1 MTAAPTT
8 STAPGTGRVG
18 RPEPGRSGRNESRP
32 RFADRLRGGAN
43 STWFPYLLVL
53 PLALILWGYVVQP
66 MLATFF
72 ESVDTNG
79 ADNYLAFLSSDGVA
93 RSSLITSLL
102 ISAASVLLC
111 GVVGVAMAF
120 LLKRFS
126 FPGRKL
132 IEAIILV
139 PAALPPLIGAISFQ
153 LLYSETGILP
163 RGLQQLFGTE
173 SPVLPFSGIAG
184 VLIVHTFTMYPFF
197 YLSASAALAGMDP
210 SVEEA
215 AYNLGAGRVRVWRTV
230 LLPMLT
236 PALVS
241 ASLLVFMTSLASYTA
256 PLLFGVDQTMT
267 MQIYINRTNGD
278 LPMAST
284 YASVLGVVSVLFL
297 LGMRWY
303 EGRRSYRS
311 QSKGVAAHR
320 REITNPVGRWLA
332 LVGSVLATLVL
343 LAPVAT
349 IALVAFSAD
358 GSWTTEVVPSAY
370 TTENFK
376 TIFSDPKAFEPIL
389 NSLQM
394 SLLAT
399 AGCIVVGV
407 LIAYAVRRLTF
418 FGRGLLDVAVMLAW
432 ALPGT
437 VVAINLISAFSTG
450 NAFSFGYVLIGTFW
464 IMPLAYFV
472 RFLPLVFRSSSAALA
487 QVDPSLEEAARNLGA
502 SWWRAFRSVTLR
514 LMLPGVIAGA
524 LLAFVHGVGEF
535 VASVLIYTSST
546 APISVEINNRMYSFE
561 IGTAAAYG
569 MLQVVLIFVV
579 MLVSG
584 RLESGGRSSREA
596 AQWTN

>member
-1 MTAAPTT
+1 MSVPTT
-8 STAPGTGRVG
+8 TAPQPPRTGPSRSAGPAPAG
-18 RPEPGRSGRNESRP
+18 RRSRL
-32 RFADRLRGGAN
+32 ADRLFGGAGGG
-43 STWFPYLLVL
+43 WFPYLLVL
-53 PLALILWGYVVQP
+53 PLVLVLWGYVVQP
-66 MLATFF
+66 MLATFAQ
-72 ESVDTNG
+72 SADGDGV
-79 ADNYLAFLSSDGVA
+79 DNYTAFLSGAGVA
-93 RSSLITSLL
+93 RSSLLTSLG
-102 ISAASVLLC
+102 ISAGSVLLC

-120 LLKRFS
+120 LLKRFA
-126 FPGRKL
+126 FPGRRL

-173 SPVLPFSGIAG
+173 NPVLPFDGIAG
-184 VLIVHTFTMYPFF
+184 VLVVHTFTMYPFF
-197 YLSASAALAGMDP
+197 YLAASAALAGMDP

-256 PLLFGVDQTMT
+256 PLLFGVDRTMT

-311 QSKGVAAHR
+311 QSKGVSAYR
-320 REITNPVGRWLA
+320 REIRNPVGRWLA
-332 LVGSVLATLVL
+332 LVGSLLATVVL

-349 IALVAFSAD
+349 IAVVAFSVD
-358 GSWTTEVVPSAY
+358 GSWTTQVLPSDY
-370 TTENFK
+370 TMENFVD
-376 TIFSDPKAFEPIL
+376 IFTEPQAFQPIV

-399 AGCIVVGV
+399 AGCVVVGV
-407 LIAYAVRRLTF
+407 LIAYAVRRLRF
-418 FGRGLLDVAVMLAW
+418 VGRGLLDVAVMLAW

-437 VVAINLISAFSTG
+437 VVAINLIAAFSTG
-450 NAFSFGYVLIGTFW
+450 NAFSLGQVLVGTFW

-487 QVDPSLEEAARNLGA
+487 QLDPSLEEAARNLGA
-502 SWWRAFRSVTLR
+502 SWPRAFGSITLR
-514 LMLPGVIAGA
+514 LMLPGVLAGA

-535 VASVLIYTSST
+535 VASVLIYTAST
-546 APISVEINNRMYSFE
+546 APISVAINNRMYSFE

-569 MLQVVLIFVV
+569 MLQVALIFVV
-579 MLVSG
+579 MVVSG
-584 RLESGGRSSREA
+584 RLEGGGRAAREA
-596 AQWTN
+596 ARWTN

>member
-1 MTAAPTT
+1 MTTIPATPSPATVPPVTQDPAPPPAA
-8 STAPGTGRVG
+8 
-18 RPEPGRSGRNESRP
+18 RP
-32 RFADRLRGGAN
+32 RRGLNAN
-43 STWFPYLLVL
+43 SPWFPYLLVF
-53 PLALILWGYVVQP
+53 PLALILFGYVVQP
-66 MLATFF
+66 MFATFA
-72 ESVDTNG
+72 ESVGVDG
-79 ADNYLAFLSSDGVA
+79 VANYTEFVTGTGVA
-93 RSSLITSLL
+93 RSALLTSLG

-111 GVVGVAMAF
+111 GIVGVAMAF

-126 FPGRKL
+126 FPGRRL

-163 RGLQQLFGTE
+163 RGLQHLFGTE
-173 SPVLPFSGIAG
+173 NPVLPFTGIAG
-184 VLIVHTFTMYPFF
+184 VLVVHTFTMYPFF
-197 YLSASAALAGMDP
+197 YLAASAALVGMDP

-256 PLLFGVDQTMT
+256 PLLFGVDRTMT

-284 YASVLGVVSVLFL
+284 YASVLAVASVLFL

-311 QSKGVAAHR
+311 QSKGVASHR
-320 REITNPVGRWLA
+320 REITNPFGKWLA
-332 LVGSVLATLVL
+332 LLASVLATLVL

-349 IALVAFSAD
+349 IALVAFSRD
-358 GSWTTEVVPSAY
+358 GSWTTEVIPSEY
-370 TTENFK
+370 TTANFV
-376 TIFSDPKAFEPIL
+376 TIFSDPGAYRPIL

-399 AGCIVVGV
+399 VGCVVVGV
-407 LIAYAVRRLTF
+407 LIAYAVRRLDF
-418 FGRGLLDVAVMLAW
+418 RGRGLLDVAVMLAW

-450 NAFSFGYVLIGTFW
+450 NAFSFGQVLIGTFW

-472 RFLPLVFRSSSAALA
+472 RFLPLVFRSSSATLA
-487 QVDPSLEEAARNLGA
+487 QIDPSLEEAARNLGA
-502 SWWRAFRSVTLR
+502 PWWRAFGTVTLR
-514 LMLPGVIAGA
+514 LMLPGVLAGA
-524 LLAFVHGVGEF
+524 LLAFVNGVGEF
-535 VASVLIYTSST
+535 VASVLIYTSET

-561 IGTAAAYG
+561 VGTAAAYG

-579 MLVSG
+579 MVFSG
-584 RLESGGRSSREA
+584 RLQNGGRATREA
-596 AQWTN
+596 AKWTA

>member
-1 MTAAPTT
+1 VSTLPATPSAVTVPPVTEDPT
-8 STAPGTGRVG
+8 PPRGR
-18 RPEPGRSGRNESRP
+18 RP
-32 RFADRLRGGAN
+32 RNAFGAN
-43 STWFPYLLVL
+43 SRWFPYLLVL
-53 PLALILWGYVVQP
+53 PLALILFGYVVQP
-66 MLATFF
+66 MFATFA
-72 ESVDTNG
+72 ESVGVDGVKDYAT
-79 ADNYLAFLSSDGVA
+79 FLTGDGVA
-93 RSSLITSLL
+93 RSALVTSLI

-111 GVVGVAMAF
+111 GIVGVAMAF

-126 FPGRKL
+126 FPGRRL

-163 RGLQQLFGTE
+163 RGLQHLFGTDQ
-173 SPVLPFSGIAG
+173 PVLPFSGIAG
-184 VLIVHTFTMYPFF
+184 VLVVHTFTMYPFF
-197 YLSASAALAGMDP
+197 YLAASAALVGMDP

-215 AYNLGAGRVRVWRTV
+215 AYNLGAGRIRVWRTV

-311 QSKGVAAHR
+311 QSKGIAAHR

-332 LVGSVLATLVL
+332 LGASLLATAVL

-349 IALVAFSAD
+349 IALVAFSQD
-358 GSWTTEVVPSAY
+358 GSWTTEVIPSAY
-370 TTENFK
+370 TMQNFV
-376 TIFSDPKAFEPIL
+376 TIFSDPKAFQPIV
-389 NSLQM
+389 NSVQM
-394 SLLAT
+394 SLIAT
-399 AGCIVVGV
+399 LGCVVVGV
-407 LIAYAVRRLTF
+407 LIAYAVRRLNF
-418 FGRGLLDVAVMLAW
+418 RGRGLLDVAVMLAW

-450 NAFSFGYVLIGTFW
+450 NAFSFGQVLIGTFW

-472 RFLPLVFRSSSAALA
+472 RFLPLVFRSSSATLA
-487 QVDPSLEEAARNLGA
+487 QLDPSLEEAARNLGA
-502 SWWRAFRSVTLR
+502 PWWRAFGTVTLR
-514 LMLPGVIAGA
+514 LMLPGVVAGA

-535 VASVLIYTSST
+535 VASVLIYTSETS
-546 APISVEINNRMYSFE
+546 PISVEINNRMYSFE
-561 IGTAAAYG
+561 VGTAAAYG

-579 MLVSG
+579 MVVSG
-584 RLESGGRSSREA
+584 RLESGRKASREA
-596 AQWTN
+596 AQWTA

>member
-1 MTAAPTT
+1 MGGGSLSTIPATPSAATVPPITEDPT
-8 STAPGTGRVG
+8 P
-18 RPEPGRSGRNESRP
+18 PGRRSRRP
-32 RFADRLRGGAN
+32 GLNAN
-43 STWFPYLLVL
+43 SRWFPYVLVFPLVL
-53 PLALILWGYVVQP
+53 ILFGYVVQP
-66 MLATFF
+66 MLATFG
-72 ESVDTNG
+72 ESVGVDGPENW
-79 ADNYLAFLSSDGVA
+79 ASFLTGDGVA
-93 RSSLITSLL
+93 RSALLTSLM

-126 FPGRKL
+126 FPGRRL

-163 RGLQQLFGTE
+163 RALQQLFGTE
-173 SPVLPFSGIAG
+173 NPVLPFSGIAG
-184 VLIVHTFTMYPFF
+184 VLVVHTFTMYPFF
-197 YLSASAALAGMDP
+197 YLATSAALTGMDP

-256 PLLFGVDQTMT
+256 PLLFGVDRTMT

-284 YASVLGVVSVLFL
+284 YASVLAVVSVLFL

-311 QSKGVAAHR
+311 QSKGVASHR
-320 REITNPVGRWLA
+320 RELTNPFARWLA
-332 LVGSVLATLVL
+332 LAASLLAVVVL

-349 IALVAFSAD
+349 IALVAFSED
-358 GSWTTEVVPSAY
+358 GTWTTEVIPSGY
-370 TTENFK
+370 TAQNFT
-376 TIFSDPKAFEPIL
+376 TIFSDPDAYRPIL

-399 AGCIVVGV
+399 VGCVVVGV
-407 LIAYAVRRLTF
+407 LIAYAVRRLDF
-418 FGRGLLDVAVMLAW
+418 RGRGLLDVAVMLAW

-450 NAFSFGYVLIGTFW
+450 NAFSFGQVLIGTFW

-472 RFLPLVFRSSSAALA
+472 RFLPLVFRSSSATLA
-487 QVDPSLEEAARNLGA
+487 QLDPSLEEAARNLGA
-502 SWWRAFRSVTLR
+502 SWWRAFGTVTLR
-514 LMLPGVIAGA
+514 LMLPGVLAGA
-524 LLAFVHGVGEF
+524 LLAFVNGVGEF
-535 VASVLIYTSST
+535 VASVLIYTSET

-561 IGTAAAYG
+561 VGTAAAYG

-579 MLVSG
+579 MVVSG
-584 RLESGGRSSREA
+584 RLQNGGRAAREA
-596 AQWTN
+596 TKWTA

>member
-1 MTAAPTT
+1 MSTIPATPSPATVPPVTQDPVPPPAA
-8 STAPGTGRVG
+8 
-18 RPEPGRSGRNESRP
+18 RP
-32 RFADRLRGGAN
+32 RRGLNAN
-43 STWFPYLLVL
+43 SPWFPYLLVF
-53 PLALILWGYVVQP
+53 PLALILFGYVVQP
-66 MLATFF
+66 MFATFA
-72 ESVDTNG
+72 ESVGVDG
-79 ADNYLAFLSSDGVA
+79 VANYTEFVTGSGVA
-93 RSSLITSLL
+93 RSALLTSLG

-111 GVVGVAMAF
+111 GIVGVAMAF

-126 FPGRKL
+126 FPGRRL

-173 SPVLPFSGIAG
+173 NPVLPFTGIAG
-184 VLIVHTFTMYPFF
+184 VLVVHTFTMYPFF
-197 YLSASAALAGMDP
+197 YLAASAALVGMDP

-215 AYNLGAGRVRVWRTV
+215 AYNLGASRVRVWRTV

-256 PLLFGVDQTMT
+256 PLLFGVDRTMT

-284 YASVLGVVSVLFL
+284 YASVLAVASVLFL

-311 QSKGVAAHR
+311 HSKGVASHR
-320 REITNPVGRWLA
+320 REITNPFGKWLA
-332 LVGSVLATLVL
+332 LLASVLATMVL

-349 IALVAFSAD
+349 IALVAFSRD
-358 GSWTTEVVPSAY
+358 GSWTTEVIPSEY
-370 TTENFK
+370 TTANFV
-376 TIFSDPKAFEPIL
+376 TIFSDPGAYRPIL

-399 AGCIVVGV
+399 VGCVVVGV
-407 LIAYAVRRLTF
+407 LIAYAVRRLDF
-418 FGRGLLDVAVMLAW
+418 RGRGLLDVAVMLAW

-450 NAFSFGYVLIGTFW
+450 NAFSFGQVLIGTFW

-472 RFLPLVFRSSSAALA
+472 RFLPLVFRSSSATLA
-487 QVDPSLEEAARNLGA
+487 QIDPSLEEAARNLGA
-502 SWWRAFRSVTLR
+502 PWWRAFGTVTLR
-514 LMLPGVIAGA
+514 LMLPGVLAGA
-524 LLAFVHGVGEF
+524 LLAFVNGVGEF
-535 VASVLIYTSST
+535 VASVLIYTSET

-561 IGTAAAYG
+561 VGTAAAYG

-579 MLVSG
+579 MVFSG
-584 RLESGGRSSREA
+584 RLQNGGRATREA
-596 AQWTN
+596 AKWTA

>member
-1 MTAAPTT
+1 MSTLPATPSPATVAPITGEPT
-8 STAPGTGRVG
+8 PPRGPRRRLAERFAGGTG
-18 RPEPGRSGRNESRP
+18 SR
-32 RFADRLRGGAN
+32 
-43 STWFPYLLVL
+43 WFPYVLVF
-53 PLALILWGYVVQP
+53 PLALILFGYVVQP
-66 MLATFF
+66 MFATFA
-72 ESVDTNG
+72 ESVGVDG
-79 ADNYLAFLSSDGVA
+79 VENYGSFVTGGGVA
-93 RSSLITSLL
+93 RSSLVTSLI

-163 RGLQQLFGTE
+163 RGLQQLFGAE
-173 SPVLPFSGIAG
+173 NPVLPFSGIAG
-184 VLIVHTFTMYPFF
+184 VLVVHTFTMYPYF
-197 YLSASAALAGMDP
+197 YLSASAALSGMDP

-320 REITNPVGRWLA
+320 REITNPLGKWLA
-332 LVGSVLATLVL
+332 LAASVLATAVL

-349 IALVAFSAD
+349 IALVAFSED
-358 GSWTTEVVPSAY
+358 GSWTTEVIPAAY
-370 TTENFK
+370 TTQNFV
-376 TIFSDPKAFEPIL
+376 TIFSDPAAFQPIL

-394 SLLAT
+394 SLIAT
-399 AGCIVVGV
+399 VACVVVGV
-407 LIAYAVRRLTF
+407 LIAYAVRRLDF
-418 FGRGLLDVAVMLAW
+418 RGRGLLDVAVMLAW

-450 NAFSFGYVLIGTFW
+450 NAFSFGQVLIGTFW

-487 QVDPSLEEAARNLGA
+487 QLDPSLEEAARNLGA
-502 SWWRAFRSVTLR
+502 SWWRAFGTVTLR
-514 LMLPGVIAGA
+514 LMLPGVVAGA

-535 VASVLIYTSST
+535 VASVLIYTSDT

-561 IGTAAAYG
+561 VGTAAAYG

-579 MLVSG
+579 MVVSG
-584 RLESGGRSSREA
+584 RLEGGRRSSREA
-596 AQWTN
+596 AKWTA

>member
-1 MTAAPTT
+1 MSTIPATPSPATVPPVTTDPAPPK
-8 STAPGTGRVG
+8 AG
-18 RPEPGRSGRNESRP
+18 RPR
-32 RFADRLRGGAN
+32 RGLNAN
-43 STWFPYLLVL
+43 SPWFPYLLVF
-53 PLALILWGYVVQP
+53 PLVLILFGYVVQP
-66 MLATFF
+66 MFATFA
-72 ESVDTNG
+72 ESVGVDG
-79 ADNYLAFLSSDGVA
+79 VANYSEFVTGTGVA
-93 RSSLITSLL
+93 RSALLTSLM

-111 GVVGVAMAF
+111 GIVGVAMAF

-126 FPGRKL
+126 FPGRRL

-163 RGLQQLFGTE
+163 RGLQHLLGTE
-173 SPVLPFSGIAG
+173 NPVLPFTGIGG
-184 VLIVHTFTMYPFF
+184 VLVVHTFTMYPFF
-197 YLSASAALAGMDP
+197 YLAASAALTGMDP

-215 AYNLGAGRVRVWRTV
+215 AYNLGASRVRVWRTV

-256 PLLFGVDQTMT
+256 PLLFGVDRTMT

-284 YASVLGVVSVLFL
+284 YASVLAVASVLFL

-311 QSKGVAAHR
+311 QSKGVASHR
-320 REITNPVGRWLA
+320 REISNPLGKWLA
-332 LVGSVLATLVL
+332 LTASVLATMVL

-349 IALVAFSAD
+349 IALVAFSQD
-358 GSWTTEVVPSAY
+358 GSWTTEVIPSSY
-370 TTENFK
+370 TVQNFV
-376 TIFSDPKAFEPIL
+376 TIFSDPGAYRPIL
-389 NSLQM
+389 NSLRM
-394 SLLAT
+394 SVLAT
-399 AGCIVVGV
+399 VGCVVVGV
-407 LIAYAVRRLTF
+407 LIAYAVRRLDF
-418 FGRGLLDVAVMLAW
+418 RGRGLLDVAVMLAW

-450 NAFSFGYVLIGTFW
+450 NAFSFGQVLIGTFW

-472 RFLPLVFRSSSAALA
+472 RFLPLVFRSSSATLA
-487 QVDPSLEEAARNLGA
+487 QIDPSLEEAARNLGA
-502 SWWRAFRSVTLR
+502 PWWRAFGTVTLR
-514 LMLPGVIAGA
+514 LMLPGVLAGA
-524 LLAFVHGVGEF
+524 LLAFVNGVGEF
-535 VASVLIYTSST
+535 VASVLIYTSET

-561 IGTAAAYG
+561 VGTAAAYG

-579 MLVSG
+579 MVFSG
-584 RLESGGRSSREA
+584 RLQNGGRATREA
-596 AQWTN
+596 AKWTA

>member
-1 MTAAPTT
+1 MSTIPATPSAATVPPITEDPT
-8 STAPGTGRVG
+8 P
-18 RPEPGRSGRNESRP
+18 PGRRSRRP
-32 RFADRLRGGAN
+32 QLNAN
-43 STWFPYLLVL
+43 SRWFPYLLVF
-53 PLALILWGYVVQP
+53 PLVLILFGYVVQP
-66 MLATFF
+66 MLATFG
-72 ESVDTNG
+72 ESVGVDGPENW
-79 ADNYLAFLSSDGVA
+79 ASFLTGDGVA
-93 RSSLITSLL
+93 RSALLTSLM
-102 ISAASVLLC
+102 ISAASVFLC

-126 FPGRKL
+126 FPGRRL

-163 RGLQQLFGTE
+163 RALQQLLGTE
-173 SPVLPFSGIAG
+173 NPVLPFSGIAG
-184 VLIVHTFTMYPFF
+184 VLVVHTFTMYPFF
-197 YLSASAALAGMDP
+197 YLATSAALMGMDP

-256 PLLFGVDQTMT
+256 PLLFGVDRTMT

-284 YASVLGVVSVLFL
+284 YASVLAVVSVLFL

-311 QSKGVAAHR
+311 QSKGVASHR
-320 REITNPVGRWLA
+320 RELTNPLARWLA
-332 LVGSVLATLVL
+332 LAASLLAVVVL

-349 IALVAFSAD
+349 IALVAFSED
-358 GSWTTEVVPSAY
+358 GTWTTEVIPSGY
-370 TTENFK
+370 TTQNFV
-376 TIFSDPKAFEPIL
+376 TIFSDPDAYRPIV

-399 AGCIVVGV
+399 VGCVVVGV
-407 LIAYAVRRLTF
+407 LIAYAVRRLDF
-418 FGRGLLDVAVMLAW
+418 RGRGLLDVAVMLAW

-450 NAFSFGYVLIGTFW
+450 NAFSFGQVLIGTFW

-472 RFLPLVFRSSSAALA
+472 RFLPLAFRSSSATLA
-487 QVDPSLEEAARNLGA
+487 QLDPSLEEAARNLGA
-502 SWWRAFRSVTLR
+502 SWARAFGTVTLR
-514 LMLPGVIAGA
+514 LMLPGVLAGA
-524 LLAFVHGVGEF
+524 LLAFVNGVGEF
-535 VASVLIYTSST
+535 VASVLIYTSET

-561 IGTAAAYG
+561 VGTAAAYG

-579 MLVSG
+579 MVVSG
-584 RLESGGRSSREA
+584 RLQNGGRAAREA
-596 AQWTN
+596 TKWTA

>member
-1 MTAAPTT
+1 MSTIPATPSAATVPPATGDP
-8 STAPGTGRVG
+8 APPRA
-18 RPEPGRSGRNESRP
+18 RRSR
-32 RFADRLRGGAN
+32 RFTVGAN
-43 STWFPYLLVL
+43 SPWFPYLLVF
-53 PLALILWGYVVQP
+53 PLALILFGYVVQP
-66 MLATFF
+66 MFATFA
-72 ESVDTNG
+72 ESVGVDG
-79 ADNYLAFLSSDGVA
+79 LANYTTFLTGDGVA
-93 RSSLITSLL
+93 RSALVTSLV

-111 GVVGVAMAF
+111 GIVGVAMAF

-126 FPGRKL
+126 FPGRRL

-153 LLYSETGILP
+153 LLYSGTGILP
-163 RGLQQLFGTE
+163 RGLQHLFGTE
-173 SPVLPFSGIAG
+173 NPVLPFSGIAG
-184 VLIVHTFTMYPFF
+184 VLVVHTFTMYPFF
-197 YLSASAALAGMDP
+197 YLATSAALVGMDP

-311 QSKGVAAHR
+311 QSKGIAAHR
-320 REITNPVGRWLA
+320 REITNPFGRWLA
-332 LVGSVLATLVL
+332 LLASVLATVVL
-343 LAPVAT
+343 LAPVGT
-349 IALVAFSAD
+349 IALVAFSQD
-358 GSWTTEVVPSAY
+358 GSWTTEVIPSAY
-370 TTENFK
+370 TMRNFV
-376 TIFSDPKAFEPIL
+376 TILTDPEAYRPIV

-394 SLLAT
+394 SVIAT
-399 AGCIVVGV
+399 VGCVVVGV
-407 LIAYAVRRLTF
+407 LIAYAVRRLDF
-418 FGRGLLDVAVMLAW
+418 RGRGLLDVAVMLAW

-450 NAFSFGYVLIGTFW
+450 NAFSLGQVLIGTFW

-472 RFLPLVFRSSSAALA
+472 RFLPLVFRSSSATLA
-487 QVDPSLEEAARNLGA
+487 QLDPSLEEAARNLGA
-502 SWWRAFRSVTLR
+502 SWWRAFGTVTLR
-514 LMLPGVIAGA
+514 LMLPGVLAGA

-535 VASVLIYTSST
+535 VASVLIYTSET

-561 IGTAAAYG
+561 VGTAAAYG
-569 MLQVVLIFVV
+569 MLQIVLIFVV
-579 MLVSG
+579 MVVSG
-584 RLESGGRSSREA
+584 RLESGPKASREA
-596 AQWTN
+596 ARWTA

>member
-1 MTAAPTT
+1 MTAPVTTASKATGPGSAISTAAP
-8 STAPGTGRVG
+8 SG
-18 RPEPGRSGRNESRP
+18 RPRLP
-32 RFADRLRGGAN
+32 AWLRGGATAN
-43 STWFPYLLVL
+43 WFPYVLVT
-53 PLALILWGYVVQP
+53 PLALVLWGYVVQP

-72 ESVDTNG
+72 ESVSVDG
-79 ADNYLAFLSSDGVA
+79 ADNYLSFLSSSGVA
-93 RSSLITSLL
+93 RSSLLTSLG
-102 ISAASVLLC
+102 ISAGSVLLC
-111 GVVGVAMAF
+111 GIVGAAMAF
-120 LLKRFS
+120 LLKRFA
-126 FPGRKL
+126 FPGRRM

-173 SPVLPFSGIAG
+173 EPVLPFSGIAG
-184 VLIVHTFTMYPFF
+184 VLVVHTFTMYPFF
-197 YLSASAALAGMDP
+197 YLSVSAALSGMDP

-215 AYNLGAGRVRVWRTV
+215 AYNLGASRLRVWRTV

-241 ASLLVFMTSLASYTA
+241 ASLLVFMSSLASYTA
-256 PLLFGVDQTMT
+256 PLLFGVDRTMT

-284 YASVLGVVSVLFL
+284 YASVLGVVSVVFL

-311 QSKGVAAHR
+311 LSKGVASHR
-320 REITNPVGRWLA
+320 REIANPIGRWLA
-332 LVGSVLATLVL
+332 FVGSLLAVLVL

-349 IALVAFSAD
+349 IAIVALSVD
-358 GSWTTEVVPSAY
+358 GSWTTQVLPTDY
-370 TTENFK
+370 TVQNFV
-376 TIFSDPKAFEPIL
+376 TIFAEPRAFQPIL
-389 NSLQM
+389 NSLRM

-399 AGCIVVGV
+399 IGCVVIGV
-407 LIAYAVRRLTF
+407 LTAYAVRRLRF
-418 FGRGLLDVAVMLAW
+418 VGRGLLDVAVMLAW

-437 VVAINLISAFSTG
+437 VVAINLIAAFSTG
-450 NAFSFGYVLIGTFW
+450 SAFSFGQVLIGTFW

-472 RFLPLVFRSSSAALA
+472 RFLPLVFRSSSAVLA
-487 QVDPSLEEAARNLGA
+487 QLDPSLEEAARNLGA

-514 LMLPGVIAGA
+514 LMLPGVLAGA
-524 LLAFVHGVGEF
+524 LLAFVQGVGEF

-546 APISVEINNRMYSFE
+546 APISVAINNRMYSFE

-569 MLQVVLIFVV
+569 MLQVALIFVV
-579 MLVSG
+579 MLISG
-584 RLESGGRSSREA
+584 RLETGRRGSREA

>member
-1 MTAAPTT
+1 MSTIPATPSAATVPPITEDPT
-8 STAPGTGRVG
+8 P
-18 RPEPGRSGRNESRP
+18 PGRRSRRP
-32 RFADRLRGGAN
+32 ALNAN
-43 STWFPYLLVL
+43 SRWFPYVLVL
-53 PLALILWGYVVQP
+53 PLALVLFGYVVQP
-66 MLATFF
+66 MLATFG
-72 ESVDTNG
+72 ESVGVDGPENW
-79 ADNYLAFLSSDGVA
+79 ASFLTGDGVA
-93 RSSLITSLL
+93 RSALLTSLM
-102 ISAASVLLC
+102 ISAASVFLC

-126 FPGRKL
+126 FPGRRL

-163 RGLQQLFGTE
+163 RALQQVFGTE
-173 SPVLPFSGIAG
+173 NPVLPFSGIAG
-184 VLIVHTFTMYPFF
+184 VLVVHTFTMYPFF
-197 YLSASAALAGMDP
+197 YLATSAALQGMDP

-256 PLLFGVDQTMT
+256 PLLFGVDRTMT

-284 YASVLGVVSVLFL
+284 YASVLAVVSVLFL

-311 QSKGVAAHR
+311 QSKGVASHR
-320 REITNPVGRWLA
+320 RELTNPFARWLA
-332 LVGSVLATLVL
+332 LAASLLAVVVL

-349 IALVAFSAD
+349 IALVAFSED
-358 GSWTTEVVPSAY
+358 GTWTTEVIPSGY
-370 TTENFK
+370 TTQNFT
-376 TIFSDPKAFEPIL
+376 TIFSDPDAYRPIV

-399 AGCIVVGV
+399 VGCVVVGV
-407 LIAYAVRRLTF
+407 LIAYAVRRLDF
-418 FGRGLLDVAVMLAW
+418 RGRGLLDVAVMLAW

-450 NAFSFGYVLIGTFW
+450 NAFSFGQVLIGTFW

-472 RFLPLVFRSSSAALA
+472 RFLPLVFRSSSATLA
-487 QVDPSLEEAARNLGA
+487 QLDPSLEEAARNLGA
-502 SWWRAFRSVTLR
+502 SWARAFGTVTLR
-514 LMLPGVIAGA
+514 LMLPGVLAGA
-524 LLAFVHGVGEF
+524 LLAFVNGVGEF
-535 VASVLIYTSST
+535 VASVLIYTSET

-561 IGTAAAYG
+561 VGTAAAYG

-579 MLVSG
+579 MVVSG
-584 RLESGGRSSREA
+584 RLQNGGRAAKEA
-596 AQWTN
+596 AKWTA

>member
-1 MTAAPTT
+1 M
-8 STAPGTGRVG
+8 
-18 RPEPGRSGRNESRP
+18 
-32 RFADRLRGGAN
+32 
-43 STWFPYLLVL
+43 
-53 PLALILWGYVVQP
+53 
-66 MLATFF
+66 
-72 ESVDTNG
+72 
-79 ADNYLAFLSSDGVA
+79 
-93 RSSLITSLL
+93 
-102 ISAASVLLC
+102 LLC
-111 GVVGVAMAF
+111 GIVGVAMAF

-126 FPGRKL
+126 FPGRRL

-163 RGLQQLFGTE
+163 RGLQHLFGTDQ
-173 SPVLPFSGIAG
+173 PVLPFSGIAG
-184 VLIVHTFTMYPFF
+184 VLVVHTFTMYPFF
-197 YLSASAALAGMDP
+197 YLAASAALVGMDP

-320 REITNPVGRWLA
+320 REITNPFGRWLA
-332 LVGSVLATLVL
+332 LLASLLATAVL

-349 IALVAFSAD
+349 IALVAFSQD
-358 GSWTTEVVPSAY
+358 GSWTTEVIPSAY
-370 TTENFK
+370 TMQNFV
-376 TIFSDPKAFEPIL
+376 TIFSDPKAFQPIL

-394 SLLAT
+394 SLIAT
-399 AGCIVVGV
+399 VGCVVVGV
-407 LIAYAVRRLTF
+407 LIAYAVRRLNF
-418 FGRGLLDVAVMLAW
+418 RGRGLLDVAVMLAW

-450 NAFSFGYVLIGTFW
+450 NAFSFGQVLIGTFW

-472 RFLPLVFRSSSAALA
+472 RFLPLVFRSSSATLA
-487 QVDPSLEEAARNLGA
+487 QLDPSLEEAARNLGA
-502 SWWRAFRSVTLR
+502 PWWRAFGTVTLR
-514 LMLPGVIAGA
+514 LMLPGVVAGA

-535 VASVLIYTSST
+535 VASVLIYTSET

-561 IGTAAAYG
+561 VGTAAAYG

-579 MLVSG
+579 MVVSG
-584 RLESGGRSSREA
+584 RLESGRKASREA
-596 AQWTN
+596 AQWTA

>member
-1 MTAAPTT
+1 MTVSTT
-8 STAPGTGRVG
+8 TALRAPGADPGGGDRTGPSLG
-18 RPEPGRSGRNESRP
+18 RRI
-32 RFADRLRGGAN
+32 ADRLRGGAGGG
-43 STWFPYLLVL
+43 WFPYLLAL
-53 PLALILWGYVVQP
+53 PLALVLWGYVVQP
-66 MLATFF
+66 MLATFV
-72 ESVDTNG
+72 ESGDGDG
-79 ADNYLAFLSSDGVA
+79 AENYTAFLSGAGVA
-93 RSSLITSLL
+93 RSSLVTSLG

-120 LLKRFS
+120 LLKRFA
-126 FPGRKL
+126 FPGRRL

-153 LLYSETGILP
+153 LLYGETGILP
-163 RGLQQLFGTE
+163 RGLQQLLGTDE
-173 SPVLPFSGIAG
+173 PVLPFSGIAG
-184 VLIVHTFTMYPFF
+184 VLVVHTFTMYPFF
-197 YLSASAALAGMDP
+197 YLAASAALAGMDP

-256 PLLFGVDQTMT
+256 PLLFGVDRTMT

-311 QSKGVAAHR
+311 QSKGVSAHR
-320 REITNPVGRWLA
+320 REIRSPVGRWLA
-332 LVGSVLATLVL
+332 MVGSLLATGVL

-349 IALVAFSAD
+349 IALVAFSVD
-358 GSWTTEVVPSAY
+358 GTWTTQVLPTDY
-370 TTENFK
+370 TWENFVS
-376 TIFSDPKAFEPIL
+376 IFAEPRAFQPIL
-389 NSLQM
+389 NSLRM

-399 AGCIVVGV
+399 AGCVVVGV
-407 LIAYAVRRLTF
+407 LVAYAVRRLTF
-418 FGRGLLDVAVMLAW
+418 VGRGLLDVAVMLAW

-437 VVAINLISAFSTG
+437 VVAINLIAAFSTG
-450 NAFSFGYVLIGTFW
+450 NPFSLGQVLVGTFW

-487 QVDPSLEEAARNLGA
+487 QLDPSLEEAARNLGA
-502 SWWRAFRSVTLR
+502 PWLRAFLTITLR
-514 LMLPGVIAGA
+514 LMLPGVLAGA

-561 IGTAAAYG
+561 VGTAAAYG
-569 MLQVVLIFVV
+569 MLQVVLIFIV
-579 MLVSG
+579 MVLSG
-584 RLESGGRSSREA
+584 RLESGGRAAREA
-596 AQWTN
+596 TQWTN

>member
-1 MTAAPTT
+1 MSTIPATPSAATVPPATGDP
-8 STAPGTGRVG
+8 APPRA
-18 RPEPGRSGRNESRP
+18 RRSR
-32 RFADRLRGGAN
+32 RLTVGAN
-43 STWFPYLLVL
+43 SPWFPYLLVF
-53 PLALILWGYVVQP
+53 PLALILFGYVVQP
-66 MLATFF
+66 MFATFA
-72 ESVDTNG
+72 ESVGVDG
-79 ADNYLAFLSSDGVA
+79 PANYATFLTGDGVA
-93 RSSLITSLL
+93 RSALVTSLV

-111 GVVGVAMAF
+111 GIVGVAMAF

-126 FPGRKL
+126 FPGRRL

-163 RGLQQLFGTE
+163 RGLQHLFGTE
-173 SPVLPFSGIAG
+173 NPVLPFSGIAG
-184 VLIVHTFTMYPFF
+184 VLVVHTFTMYPFF
-197 YLSASAALAGMDP
+197 YLATSAALVGMDP

-311 QSKGVAAHR
+311 QSKGIAAHR
-320 REITNPVGRWLA
+320 REITNPFGRWLA
-332 LVGSVLATLVL
+332 LLASVLATVVL
-343 LAPVAT
+343 LAPVGT
-349 IALVAFSAD
+349 IALVAFSED
-358 GSWTTEVVPSAY
+358 GSWTTEVIPSAY
-370 TTENFK
+370 TTQNFV
-376 TIFSDPKAFEPIL
+376 TIFSDPEAYRPIV
-389 NSLQM
+389 NSLNM
-394 SLLAT
+394 SLIAT
-399 AGCIVVGV
+399 VGCVVVGV
-407 LIAYAVRRLTF
+407 LIAYAVRRLNF
-418 FGRGLLDVAVMLAW
+418 RGRGLLDVAVMLAW

-450 NAFSFGYVLIGTFW
+450 NAFSLGQVLIGTFW

-487 QVDPSLEEAARNLGA
+487 QLDPSLEEAARNLGA
-502 SWWRAFRSVTLR
+502 SWWRAFGTVTLR
-514 LMLPGVIAGA
+514 LMLPGVLAGA

-535 VASVLIYTSST
+535 VASVLIYTSET

-561 IGTAAAYG
+561 VGTAAAYG
-569 MLQVVLIFVV
+569 MLQIVLIFVV
-579 MLVSG
+579 MVASG
-584 RLESGGRSSREA
+584 RLESGPKASREA
-596 AQWTN
+596 AQWTA

>member
-1 MTAAPTT
+1 MTATPTT
-8 STAPGTGRVG
+8 STSPGTGLTGAPGPARS
-18 RPEPGRSGRNESRP
+18 RRDNGRS
-32 RFADRLRGGAN
+32 RFADRFRGGTSSN
-43 STWFPYLLVL
+43 WFPYVLVL
-53 PLALILWGYVVQP
+53 PLALVLWGYVVQP
-66 MLATFF
+66 MLATFL
-72 ESVDTNG
+72 ESVNTDG
-79 ADNYLAFLSSDGVA
+79 VDNYTSFLSGDGVA
-93 RSSLITSLL
+93 RSSLLTSLA

-111 GVVGVAMAF
+111 GIVGVAMAF

-215 AYNLGAGRVRVWRTV
+215 AYNLGAGRVRVWRTI

-320 REITNPVGRWLA
+320 REVTNPFGRWLA
-332 LVGSVLATLVL
+332 LVGSLLATVVL

-358 GSWTTEVVPSAY
+358 GSWTTEVVPSEY

-376 TIFSDPKAFEPIL
+376 TIFTDPKAFEPIL

-399 AGCIVVGV
+399 VACVVFGV
-407 LIAYAVRRLTF
+407 LIAYAVRRLRF

-450 NAFSFGYVLIGTFW
+450 NAFSFGQVLVGTFW

-472 RFLPLVFRSSSAALA
+472 RFLPLVFRSSNAALA
-487 QVDPSLEEAARNLGA
+487 QLDPSLEEAARNLGA
-502 SWWRAFRSVTLR
+502 SWWRAFRTVTLR
-514 LMLPGVIAGA
+514 LMLPGVLAGA
-524 LLAFVHGVGEF
+524 LLAFVNGVGEF

-569 MLQVVLIFVV
+569 MLQVLLIFVV
-579 MLVSG
+579 MVVSG
-584 RLESGGRSSREA
+584 RLESGNQSTKEA
-596 AQWTN
+596 AKWTN

>member
-1 MTAAPTT
+1 MSTIPATPRAATVPPVTQDP
-8 STAPGTGRVG
+8 AP
-18 RPEPGRSGRNESRP
+18 PPAARP
-32 RFADRLRGGAN
+32 RRGLNAN
-43 STWFPYLLVL
+43 SPWFPYLLVF
-53 PLALILWGYVVQP
+53 PLALILFGYVVQP
-66 MLATFF
+66 MFATFA
-72 ESVDTNG
+72 ESVGVDG
-79 ADNYLAFLSSDGVA
+79 VANYTEFVTGSGVA
-93 RSSLITSLL
+93 RSALLTSLG

-111 GVVGVAMAF
+111 GIVGVAMAF

-126 FPGRKL
+126 FPGRRL

-163 RGLQQLFGTE
+163 RGLQQLLGTE
-173 SPVLPFSGIAG
+173 NPVLPFTGIAG
-184 VLIVHTFTMYPFF
+184 VLVVHTFTMYPFF
-197 YLSASAALAGMDP
+197 YLAASAALVGMDP

-215 AYNLGAGRVRVWRTV
+215 AYNLGASRVRVWRTV

-256 PLLFGVDQTMT
+256 PLLFGVDRTMT

-284 YASVLGVVSVLFL
+284 YASVLAVASVLFL

-311 QSKGVAAHR
+311 QSKGVASHR
-320 REITNPVGRWLA
+320 REITNPFGKWLA
-332 LVGSVLATLVL
+332 LLASVLATMVL

-349 IALVAFSAD
+349 IALVAFSRD
-358 GSWTTEVVPSAY
+358 GSWTTEVIPSEY
-370 TTENFK
+370 TTANFV
-376 TIFSDPKAFEPIL
+376 TIFSDPGAYRPIL

-399 AGCIVVGV
+399 VGCVVVGV
-407 LIAYAVRRLTF
+407 LIAYAVRRLDF
-418 FGRGLLDVAVMLAW
+418 RGRGLLDVAVMLAW

-450 NAFSFGYVLIGTFW
+450 NAFSFGQVLIGTFW

-472 RFLPLVFRSSSAALA
+472 RFLPLVFRSSSATLA
-487 QVDPSLEEAARNLGA
+487 QIDPSLEEAARNLGA
-502 SWWRAFRSVTLR
+502 PWWRAFGTVTLR
-514 LMLPGVIAGA
+514 LMLPGVLAGA
-524 LLAFVHGVGEF
+524 LLAFVNGVGEF
-535 VASVLIYTSST
+535 VASVLIYTSET

-561 IGTAAAYG
+561 VGTAAAYG

-579 MLVSG
+579 MVFSG
-584 RLESGGRSSREA
+584 RLQNGGRATREA
-596 AQWTN
+596 AKWTA

>member
-1 MTAAPTT
+1 M
-8 STAPGTGRVG
+8 
-18 RPEPGRSGRNESRP
+18 
-32 RFADRLRGGAN
+32 
-43 STWFPYLLVL
+43 
-53 PLALILWGYVVQP
+53 
-66 MLATFF
+66 
-72 ESVDTNG
+72 
-79 ADNYLAFLSSDGVA
+79 
-93 RSSLITSLL
+93 

-111 GVVGVAMAF
+111 GIVGVAMAF

-126 FPGRKL
+126 FPGRRL

-163 RGLQQLFGTE
+163 RGLQHLLGTE
-173 SPVLPFSGIAG
+173 NPVLPFTGIGG
-184 VLIVHTFTMYPFF
+184 VLVVHTFTMYPFF
-197 YLSASAALAGMDP
+197 YLAASAALTGMDP

-215 AYNLGAGRVRVWRTV
+215 AYNLGASRVRVWRTV

-256 PLLFGVDQTMT
+256 PLLFGVDRTMT

-284 YASVLGVVSVLFL
+284 YASVLAVASVLFL

-311 QSKGVAAHR
+311 QSKGVASHR
-320 REITNPVGRWLA
+320 REITNPLGKWLA
-332 LVGSVLATLVL
+332 LTASVLATMVL

-349 IALVAFSAD
+349 IALVAFSRD
-358 GSWTTEVVPSAY
+358 GSWTTEVIPSSY
-370 TTENFK
+370 TMQNFV
-376 TIFSDPKAFEPIL
+376 TIFSDPGAYRPIL
-389 NSLQM
+389 NSLRM
-394 SLLAT
+394 SVLAT
-399 AGCIVVGV
+399 IGCVLVGV
-407 LIAYAVRRLTF
+407 LIAYAVRRLDF
-418 FGRGLLDVAVMLAW
+418 RGRGLLDVAVMLAW

-450 NAFSFGYVLIGTFW
+450 NAFSFGQVLIGTFW

-472 RFLPLVFRSSSAALA
+472 RFLPLVFRSSSATLA
-487 QVDPSLEEAARNLGA
+487 QIDPSLEEAARNLGA
-502 SWWRAFRSVTLR
+502 PWWRAFGTVTLR
-514 LMLPGVIAGA
+514 LMLPGVLAGA
-524 LLAFVHGVGEF
+524 LLAFVNGVGEF
-535 VASVLIYTSST
+535 VASVLIYTSET

-561 IGTAAAYG
+561 VGTAAAYG

-579 MLVSG
+579 MVFSG
-584 RLESGGRSSREA
+584 RLQNGGRATREA
-596 AQWTN
+596 AKWTA